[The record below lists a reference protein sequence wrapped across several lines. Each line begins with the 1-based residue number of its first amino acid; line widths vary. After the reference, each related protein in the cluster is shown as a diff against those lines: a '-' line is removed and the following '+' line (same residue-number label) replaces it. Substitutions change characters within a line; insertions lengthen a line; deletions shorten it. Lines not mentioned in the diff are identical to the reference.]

1 MNQTKYY
8 SYIEEK
14 LHIFANRIAT
24 GGKLNMLSLHMHSEN
39 FYQHLFNVIYSYNLE
54 NLNAR
59 LQNVEAI
66 DLVDDKNKIIIQ
78 VSSTNTKQKV
88 ESALSKK
95 IMKKYLG
102 YTFKFIS
109 IANDA
114 SNLRKKNFVNPHGIS
129 FTPSVDIYDITS
141 ILRNILNMDV
151 DGQKMVYE
159 QIKKELGGG
168 VDIVKLDSNLATI
181 INILSKEQ
189 WDEANKSDRLI
200 RFEVNRK
207 ISYNDLASA
216 KDTIDEYV
224 LYHGRVDAKYSEFD
238 SLGNNKSNSVLATM
252 KRTYLNLKNNRNS
265 DEIFYSV
272 IEEIKNKILVSANY
286 IHIPIDELE
295 LCVDILVVDAF
306 IRCKILENPEGYNY
320 AAS

>member
-1 MNQTKYY
+1 MNRTEYY
-8 SYIEEK
+8 GYIDEK
-14 LHIFANRIAT
+14 LHVLANRIAT

-39 FYQHLFNVIYSYNLE
+39 FYLHLFNVIYDYNLK
-54 NLNAR
+54 NLNDR

-66 DLVDDKNKIIIQ
+66 DLVDHSNKIIIQ

-88 ESALSKK
+88 ESTLSKK
-95 IMKKYLG
+95 IMKEYLN

-114 SNLRKKNFVNPHGIS
+114 SNLRKKSFVNPHRVS
-129 FTPSVDIYDITS
+129 FDPSADIYDIIS
-141 ILRNILNMDV
+141 ILSKILTMDV
-151 DGQKMVYE
+151 GRQKIIYE
-159 QIKKELGGG
+159 HIKKELGSEID
-168 VDIVKLDSNLATI
+168 VVKLDSNLATI
-181 INILSKEQ
+181 INILSKEK

-200 RFEVNRK
+200 RFEVDRK
-207 ISYNDLASA
+207 ISYNDLDSA

-252 KRTYLNLKNNRNS
+252 KRTYLKLKNTVNA
-265 DEIFYSV
+265 DEVFYSV

-306 IRCKILENPEGYNY
+306 IRCKIFENPKGYDY
-320 AAS
+320 VAS